1 MSEDKLKFGFLM
13 TQFKDTSFQWHN
25 TSLHNT
31 TVPLF
36 EKKSKRAISIVASR
50 RLIIQQ
56 SDSCICNIR

>member
-36 EKKSKRAISIVASR
+36 EKSLSE
-50 RLIIQQ
+50 LFL
-56 SDSCICNIR
+56 